1 MAYLNN
7 LSKGYEKFK
16 EILKKNLHFA
26 SHKYANSMWFKFI
39 KFKSQC
45 PVAVVVDQLAKHCE
59 HLEYQRTQQSS
70 AIYCKLLRLKCKE
83 KEAFNVPELKEIMVN
98 KAAWLN
104 SFFIRW

>member
-45 PVAVVVDQLAKHCE
+45 PVAVVVDQLAE
-59 HLEYQRTQQSS
+59 RSLRIPEDPAVVSN
-70 AIYCKLLRLKCKE
+70 LL
-83 KEAFNVPELKEIMVN
+83 
-98 KAAWLN
+98 
-104 SFFIRW
+104 